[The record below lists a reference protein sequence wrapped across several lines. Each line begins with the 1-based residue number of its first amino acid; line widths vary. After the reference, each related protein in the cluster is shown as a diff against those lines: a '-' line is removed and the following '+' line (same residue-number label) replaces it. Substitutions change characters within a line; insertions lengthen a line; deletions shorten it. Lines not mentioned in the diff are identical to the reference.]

1 MNVQCASVHR
11 RSWLPHCT
19 PEAIGSLTACLYC
32 KTLCLAFVFEV
43 SAHADACSEV
53 ERDDGPEPA
62 EPAAAEPAGPAVVE
76 ENSYVVMLYKKR
88 CIAAVRKKNGNQV
101 FQVDQLS
108 C

>member
-1 MNVQCASVHR
+1 M
-11 RSWLPHCT
+11 
-19 PEAIGSLTACLYC
+19 
-32 KTLCLAFVFEV
+32 
-43 SAHADACSEV
+43 
-53 ERDDGPEPA
+53 
-62 EPAAAEPAGPAVVE
+62 VE